1 LSQAFHCGLARLRAL
16 GHERRYAIMCADAVW
31 LATLSAIIAHYLI
44 AAGESVFPHSRPGMT
59 DAAPRANG
67 LLPFA
72 AR

>member
-1 LSQAFHCGLARLRAL
+1 
-16 GHERRYAIMCADAVW
+16 MCAEAVW

-44 AAGESVFPHSRPGMT
+44 AAGKSVFLHSRPGMT

-67 LLPFA
+67 LLTFA